1 MVIYIIPNI
10 KQIPDA
16 NTSKEDN
23 RDPSDN
29 TFVKNESPIAGASEM
44 NMNWR

>member
-1 MVIYIIPNI
+1 MPNI

-16 NTSKEDN
+16 NTNNEDN

-29 TFVKNESPIAGASEM
+29 IFVKNESPIAGASEM
-44 NMNWR
+44 KMN

>member
-1 MVIYIIPNI
+1 MPNI
-10 KQIPDA
+10 KQMPDP

-29 TFVKNESPIAGASEM
+29 TFVKNESPIAGAKEM
-44 NMNWR
+44 KMN